1 MIEGIHEIFGKEFD
15 FLNLQENF
23 TKVRLNQLRDVVLA
37 RIATP
42 TSKLHTSQIL
52 KIFYQKELSED
63 QIYRLMDQVIKEE
76 EFIKIKIFEATRK
89 YSDNEEVNLLFF
101 DVTTLYFESQK
112 SDELKDFGY
121 SKDNKVGEVQVVLAL
136 ATTDEGYPIGYQLFP
151 GNTAETLTLIKSI
164 DEWKKIIPIKNI
176 RIIADRAMMSNKNLA
191 NIEEIKLE
199 YIIAA
204 KLKQLPKNLKD
215 EIWNLKKDFLEG
227 DQDPVFIKE
236 FSYQERRLVVGYSKK
251 RAEKDKKDRDRTI
264 EKLQNKLI
272 KGKAKTKTLIT
283 NSGYLKY
290 IEDKK
295 SGEVVINKEKINL
308 ESNWDGLYGYI
319 TNNYKL
325 TPTEITSQYRRL
337 WIIEESFRLNK
348 HSLSMRPIYH
358 YKPARIKAHIL
369 ICYISFAV
377 SRFVQKKVK
386 TMSFEKIREELIH
399 VEASIMEDKKNNL
412 YYKVPSSLSVEGS
425 EIYKSMRVKRFSRP
439 SPYKNVV

>member
-52 KIFYQKELSED
+52 KKFYQKELSED

-89 YSDNEEVNLLFF
+89 HSDNEEVNLLFF

-176 RIIADRAMMSNKNLA
+176 RIIADRAMMSNKNLS
-191 NIEEIKLE
+191 NIEEVKLE

-227 DQDPVFIKE
+227 D
-236 FSYQERRLVVGYSKK
+236 
-251 RAEKDKKDRDRTI
+251 T
-264 EKLQNKLI
+264 
-272 KGKAKTKTLIT
+272 
-283 NSGYLKY
+283 
-290 IEDKK
+290 
-295 SGEVVINKEKINL
+295 
-308 ESNWDGLYGYI
+308 
-319 TNNYKL
+319 
-325 TPTEITSQYRRL
+325 
-337 WIIEESFRLNK
+337 
-348 HSLSMRPIYH
+348 
-358 YKPARIKAHIL
+358 
-369 ICYISFAV
+369 
-377 SRFVQKKVK
+377 VK
-386 TMSFEKIREELIH
+386 CC
-399 VEASIMEDKKNNL
+399 V
-412 YYKVPSSLSVEGS
+412 SSLLVH
-425 EIYKSMRVKRFSRP
+425 P
-439 SPYKNVV
+439 